1 MKVNDSDSEAL
12 VGKIL
17 SSGSA
22 TNCYY
27 WAAGYKQDET
37 IEDWT
42 DKWTDWSPDIWD
54 IPESPSGGFTKA
66 TPCLPKLKCF
76 E

>member
-1 MKVNDSDSEAL
+1 MKVNDSDSESL
-12 VGKIL
+12 VGANDG
-17 SSGSA
+17 SGSA

-27 WAAGYKQDET
+27 WAKGYKQDET

-42 DKWTDWSPDIWD
+42 DKWTDWSPTIWD
-54 IPESPSGGFTKA
+54 IPTSGGFTKE

>member
-1 MKVNDSDSEAL
+1 MKVNDSDPGAL
-12 VGKIL
+12 VGENDG
-17 SSGSA
+17 SGRA

-27 WAAGYKQDET
+27 WEAGYKQGDGE
-37 IEDWT
+37 
-42 DKWTDWSPDIWD
+42 WTDWSPDIWD
-54 IPESPSGGFTKA
+54 IPEPPSGGFAKE